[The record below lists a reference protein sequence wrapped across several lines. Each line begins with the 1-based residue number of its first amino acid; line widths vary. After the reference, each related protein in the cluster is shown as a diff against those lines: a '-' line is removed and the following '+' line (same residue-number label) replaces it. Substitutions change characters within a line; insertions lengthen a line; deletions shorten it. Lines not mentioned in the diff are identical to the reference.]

1 VSRDRFRLVLV
12 RHGLT
17 DWNVARKL
25 IGRTDVGL
33 NAEGRA
39 QALSAAEALKS
50 FRVRAVFS
58 SPQARAVET
67 ATPIAAAHGLE
78 VRIDSGFEEVWLD
91 PAWQGKTVEELRE
104 EPDMERFLSD
114 PTKRS
119 SRIEPIEDVQRRTV
133 ASVERRRQEHPGET
147 VVVVSHGDPLRA
159 IVAHYTALPLESI
172 RRLLIDNGSVSVF
185 RFRSRGPQLTA
196 LNWKPSLG

>member
-1 VSRDRFRLVLV
+1 VSQDRFRLVLV

-33 NAEGRA
+33 NAEGRV
-39 QALSAAEALKS
+39 QAVSAAEALKS
-50 FRVRAVFS
+50 FPVRAVFS

-67 ATPIAAAHGLE
+67 ATPIAAVHGLE

-185 RFRSRGPQLTA
+185 RFRSHGPQLTA